1 MENISFEINEQTKN
15 KIIDFYKPYQVE
27 NNGSYII
34 FFAKYEK
41 VSITIYQSKKGYKAL
56 FSGENALYEAKIF
69 NQNAQVSIPKEKEK
83 ISFITFE
90 EQCGSDEVGFGDF
103 FGPLVVVGVYYSPSL
118 NNLLDNIKDSK
129 KLTDEFILKFVPTI
143 LDKVIF
149 SKLTV
154 HNEKYNS
161 LINKGYNMNKI
172 KAILHNQVLVN
183 LSKKVKVNKYFIDQ
197 FCTEENY
204 FYYIQNEKEKI
215 TNITFLTKGESYFP
229 SVALASMIARYSF
242 LKEMEVLNQKYHLTF
257 PKGASNKV
265 DEFAK
270 LFVDKYS
277 LEEIKKVCKT
287 NFSNYQ
293 LLISNKF

>member
-69 NQNAQVSIPKEKEK
+69 NKNAQVSIPKEKEK
-83 ISFITFE
+83 ISFITFD

-154 HNEKYNS
+154 HNEKYN
-161 LINKGYNMNKI
+161 
-172 KAILHNQVLVN
+172 
-183 LSKKVKVNKYFIDQ
+183 
-197 FCTEENY
+197 
-204 FYYIQNEKEKI
+204 
-215 TNITFLTKGESYFP
+215 
-229 SVALASMIARYSF
+229 
-242 LKEMEVLNQKYHLTF
+242 
-257 PKGASNKV
+257 
-265 DEFAK
+265 
-270 LFVDKYS
+270 
-277 LEEIKKVCKT
+277 
-287 NFSNYQ
+287 
-293 LLISNKF
+293 